1 MPTVIVDNREV
12 ELPEGQQLNCIQAA
26 ALAGVEIPHFCF
38 HPGLSVVGSC
48 RMCLVEIGK
57 RDPQTGHITM
67 FPKLQPACNTPA
79 VDGTVIVT
87 QSEKVQQARAMVEE
101 DLLLRHPIDCPI
113 CDKAGECLLQDY
125 HYRYGQKERRAEID
139 PFHSRRHDLGDVW
152 LFVDRCIM
160 CTRCVR
166 FMREVVGTGEL
177 LVLARGAHEEIA
189 VLPGYPLQN
198 KLSGN
203 VVDLCPV
210 GALADKDF
218 LYKQRVWFLRSH
230 PGVCPHCAT
239 GCSIWIDENQD
250 HLWRIRP
257 RENPHVNRWWICN
270 DGRYGYHQV
279 HDRRRLLGPRRRTHD
294 GWQPLDWSQ
303 TPGMVREAL
312 EQAGRLAAVLSPFL
326 TVEEAYLL
334 ALLVRRIDPE
344 ALLGLGPVPRVG
356 QDERFPGGFTI
367 SAEKCPNRRGV
378 EAVLSY
384 FMKGRVLS
392 FEELLAQLEARQI
405 RGIWI
410 TGGYKPA
417 LEPVPHVLDQAVADR
432 LEGLEL
438 VIVQDMFPSP
448 VAERADYLLPAAAW
462 AEREGSYVNRADRLQ
477 SFRRA
482 IRPPRGVLPEGWLLW
497 QMHQRAG
504 RFDAD
509 AVLDEIA
516 QQITYFAPA
525 VYEIPEVGLDLKTG
539 LLAANAAQSASD
551 VTV

>member
-1 MPTVIVDNREV
+1 
-12 ELPEGQQLNCIQAA
+12 
-26 ALAGVEIPHFCF
+26 
-38 HPGLSVVGSC
+38 
-48 RMCLVEIGK
+48 
-57 RDPQTGHITM
+57 
-67 FPKLQPACNTPA
+67 
-79 VDGTVIVT
+79 
-87 QSEKVQQARAMVEE
+87 
-101 DLLLRHPIDCPI
+101 
-113 CDKAGECLLQDY
+113 
-125 HYRYGQKERRAEID
+125 
-139 PFHSRRHDLGDVW
+139 
-152 LFVDRCIM
+152 
-160 CTRCVR
+160 
-166 FMREVVGTGEL
+166 
-177 LVLARGAHEEIA
+177 
-189 VLPGYPLQN
+189 
-198 KLSGN
+198 
-203 VVDLCPV
+203 
-210 GALADKDF
+210 
-218 LYKQRVWFLRSH
+218 
-230 PGVCPHCAT
+230 
-239 GCSIWIDENQD
+239 
-250 HLWRIRP
+250 
-257 RENPHVNRWWICN
+257 
-270 DGRYGYHQV
+270 
-279 HDRRRLLGPRRRTHD
+279 
-294 GWQPLDWSQ
+294 
-303 TPGMVREAL
+303 MVREAL
-312 EQAGRLAAVLSPFL
+312 ERAGRLAAVLSPFL

-417 LEPVPHVLDQAVADR
+417 LEPAPHVLDQAVADR

>member
-1 MPTVIVDNREV
+1 
-12 ELPEGQQLNCIQAA
+12 
-26 ALAGVEIPHFCF
+26 
-38 HPGLSVVGSC
+38 
-48 RMCLVEIGK
+48 
-57 RDPQTGHITM
+57 
-67 FPKLQPACNTPA
+67 
-79 VDGTVIVT
+79 
-87 QSEKVQQARAMVEE
+87 
-101 DLLLRHPIDCPI
+101 
-113 CDKAGECLLQDY
+113 
-125 HYRYGQKERRAEID
+125 
-139 PFHSRRHDLGDVW
+139 
-152 LFVDRCIM
+152 
-160 CTRCVR
+160 
-166 FMREVVGTGEL
+166 
-177 LVLARGAHEEIA
+177 
-189 VLPGYPLQN
+189 
-198 KLSGN
+198 
-203 VVDLCPV
+203 
-210 GALADKDF
+210 
-218 LYKQRVWFLRSH
+218 
-230 PGVCPHCAT
+230 
-239 GCSIWIDENQD
+239 
-250 HLWRIRP
+250 
-257 RENPHVNRWWICN
+257 
-270 DGRYGYHQV
+270 
-279 HDRRRLLGPRRRTHD
+279 
-294 GWQPLDWSQ
+294 
-303 TPGMVREAL
+303 MVREAL
-312 EQAGRLAAVLSPFL
+312 ERAGRLAAVLSPFL

-367 SAEKCPNRRGV
+367 SAEKCPNRRVV